1 MDINKISKLGKKIKV
16 EIFKKF
22 IEIKEGHPGSILSIF
37 DVVNCLYLGNFIRC
51 SKNVKNNDYF
61 IMSKGHAGSVQYPY
75 LLRKSIV
82 KKSEW
87 KKWKKGSNSVFKIFP
102 NNYIPGIDVTSGSL
116 GHGLGIAAG
125 LSLGMS
131 KDKVKKNIWTIISE
145 GELYEGS
152 IWESLLF
159 IKHNN
164 LHNIKIILDRND
176 LIILGKT
183 ENCLKLNSI
192 EKKLK
197 GFDFEV
203 ETINGHNYKQISS
216 GLKFLKKNDKKN
228 KVLIAKTIK
237 GNSVS
242 FMKNKSEWHYWHNLT
257 QMKSNQ
263 LIKELKI

>member
-1 MDINKISKLGKKIKV
+1 MDINKIKNIGKKIKLQ
-16 EIFKKF
+16 IFKKF

-37 DVVNCLYLGNFIRC
+37 DVVNCLYLGKFIKS
-51 SKNVKNNDYF
+51 SKNKRNNDYF

-75 LLRKSIV
+75 LLRNSII
-82 KKSEW
+82 KKREWINW
-87 KKWKKGSNSVFKIFP
+87 KKNSESCFKIFP

-125 LSLGMS
+125 ISIGE
-131 KDKVKKNIWTIISE
+131 KNKKKNIWTIISE

-159 IKHNN
+159 IKHNK
-164 LHNIKIILDRND
+164 LFNIKIILDRND
-176 LIILGKT
+176 LIILGRT
-183 ENCLKLNSI
+183 EKCLKLNSI

-203 ETINGHNYKQISS
+203 KTIDGHNYNEIYM
-216 GLKFLKKNDKKN
+216 GLNFLKKNDQKN
-228 KVLIAKTIK
+228 KILIAKTIK
-237 GNSVS
+237 GNSVN

-257 QMKSNQ
+257 KMKKNQ
-263 LIKELKI
+263 LLKELKI